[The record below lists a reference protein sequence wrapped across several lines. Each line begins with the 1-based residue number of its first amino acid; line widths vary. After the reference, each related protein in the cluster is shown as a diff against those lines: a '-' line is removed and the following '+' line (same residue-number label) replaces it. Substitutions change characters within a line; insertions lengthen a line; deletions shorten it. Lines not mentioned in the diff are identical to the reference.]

1 MPPAAVDPWRFH
13 PHPEVDLIMLSAI
26 CAYWW
31 ATHRLG
37 PRQAEPGLPA
47 ASRRQQ
53 CWFYGGVAVLWVFSE
68 WPIHDISE
76 QYLLSVHMV
85 QHTFFSVVVPPML
98 LLGLPD
104 WLTGWLLKN
113 PVLGFLGHRVARP
126 WPALLLFNF
135 LNILMHWE
143 PVVDHELR
151 SEPLHFCMHLLLFS
165 GSMCVWL
172 PLVNSRPDLPRLS
185 HPMKLVYAMGTT
197 LSMVAPVTFLAL
209 ATRPTYHVYAS
220 APRLWGISHLADQ
233 QAGAGIMWLLHS
245 VIMTGVITYVFF
257 SWWAAEQ
264 RDPETRSWPERP
276 MAPGERPD
284 PLTWEAV
291 EHEFERA

>member
-1 MPPAAVDPWRFH
+1 
-13 PHPEVDLIMLSAI
+13 MLLVAG
-26 CAYWW
+26 AYWW
-31 ATHRLG
+31 AVHRLG
-37 PRQAEPGLPA
+37 PRLVKLGEPV

-53 CWFYGGVAVLWVFSE
+53 CWFYGGVAVLWIFSQ

-76 QYLLSVHMV
+76 GYLLSVHMV
-85 QHTFFSVVVPPML
+85 QHTFFSVVAPPML
-98 LLGLPD
+98 LLGLPA
-104 WLTGWLLKN
+104 WLIGWLLKN
-113 PVLGFLGHRVARP
+113 PVLGFLGRRVARP

-151 SEPLHFCMHLLLFS
+151 SEPLHFCMHLLLFG

-172 PLVNSRPDLPRLS
+172 PLVNSRPGLVCLS
-185 HPMKLVYAMGTT
+185 HPMKVVYAMGTT

-209 ATRPTYHVYAS
+209 ATRPTYTVYAH

-245 VIMTGVITYVFF
+245 VIMTGVIAYLFF
-257 SWWAAEQ
+257 AWWAEEQ
-264 RDPETRSWPERP
+264 RDPQTRSWPERP
-276 MAPGERPD
+276 LAVDELPD
-284 PLTWEAV
+284 TLTWDDV
-291 EHEFERA
+291 EHQLERA